1 LPGHF
6 NPAQR
11 QPRCRVVRGDAPG
24 FGWVGDEPTEERMHV
39 VKQSGTVLGQ
49 RVGIV
54 LPVGE
59 VEGHH
64 ATSVP

>member
-1 LPGHF
+1 L
-6 NPAQR
+6 
-11 QPRCRVVRGDAPG
+11 VD
-24 FGWVGDEPTEERMHV
+24 DEPTEERMHV